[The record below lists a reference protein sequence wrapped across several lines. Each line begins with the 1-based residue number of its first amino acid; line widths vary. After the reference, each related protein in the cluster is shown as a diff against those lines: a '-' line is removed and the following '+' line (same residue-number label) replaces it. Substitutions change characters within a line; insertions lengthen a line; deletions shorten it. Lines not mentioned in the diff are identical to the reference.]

1 MNNENFKS
9 YKKHLQN
16 VLRIDIIKLMANQ
29 TYFKERNYKNEK
41 KIRELLNG
49 LPPFCEDFF
58 IGVENNTSALT
69 RLNYAYELRLFFDY
83 LFNETNIFEGKNYQ
97 TLTPQNLN
105 KIKTNTIERYIS
117 FIGNYEVDGKIFKN
131 GENGK
136 ARKIATLRSFF
147 KYFFKRQLIEAN
159 VAANV
164 DIPKLHDK
172 SIIRLEADEVAKF
185 LDEAEYGDNLAG
197 NAKAYHEHTRERDV
211 ALLTTLL
218 GTGMRISE
226 CVGLDVNDVDFEVG
240 GLKITRKGGNQVVL
254 YFGDEIRRALLDWLK
269 IRNHNPALAEEP
281 ALFVS
286 LQNKRITPRAVQKL
300 VKKYSQI
307 TTPLKHITPHKLRST
322 FGTALYQETNDIYI
336 VADVLGH
343 KDVNTTKKHYAA
355 MSDEIRR
362 NAAKKVHLR
371 ED

>member
-1 MNNENFKS
+1 MG
-9 YKKHLQN
+9 
-16 VLRIDIIKLMANQ
+16 NQ

-41 KIRELLNG
+41 KIKEILSA
-49 LPPFCEDFF
+49 LPSFCEQFF
-58 IGVENNTSALT
+58 IGIENNTSALT
-69 RLNYAYELRLFFDY
+69 RLNYAYELRMFFEY
-83 LFNETNIFEGKNYQ
+83 LFSETDIFKDKSYK
-97 TLTPQNLN
+97 TLEARDLN
-105 KIKTNTIERYIS
+105 RIKTETIEKYIS
-117 FIGNYEVDGKIFKN
+117 FVGNYEVEGKIYKN

-136 ARKIATLRSFF
+136 ARKIAALRTFF
-147 KYFFKRQLIEAN
+147 KYFFKRRIIASN
-159 VAANV
+159 VASNV

-185 LDEAEYGDNLAG
+185 LNEAEYGDNLSG
-197 NAKAYHEHTRERDV
+197 NAKEYHKHTYIRDT

-218 GTGMRISE
+218 GTGMRVSE
-226 CVGLDVNDVDFEVG
+226 CVGLDLTDVDFEVG

-254 YFGDEIRRALLDWLK
+254 YFGDEIRKALIDWINERNKNPMLK
-269 IRNHNPALAEEP
+269 DEP
-281 ALFVS
+281 ALFTS
-286 LQNKRITPRAVQKL
+286 LQNKRITTRAVQKL
-300 VKKYSQI
+300 VKKYSEI

-322 FGTALYQETNDIYI
+322 FGTALHQETQDIYI

-343 KDVNTTKKHYAA
+343 KDINTTKKHYAA

>member
-1 MNNENFKS
+1 MG
-9 YKKHLQN
+9 
-16 VLRIDIIKLMANQ
+16 NQ

-41 KIRELLNG
+41 KIKEILSA
-49 LPPFCEDFF
+49 LPSFCEQFF
-58 IGVENNTSALT
+58 IGIENNTSALT
-69 RLNYAYELRLFFDY
+69 RLNYAYELRMFFEY
-83 LFNETNIFEGKNYQ
+83 LFSETDIFKDKSYK
-97 TLTPQNLN
+97 TLEARDLN
-105 KIKTNTIERYIS
+105 RIKTETIEKYIS
-117 FIGNYEVDGKIFKN
+117 FVGNYEVEGKIYKN

-136 ARKIATLRSFF
+136 ARKIAALRTFF
-147 KYFFKRQLIEAN
+147 KYFFKRRIIASN
-159 VAANV
+159 VASNV

-185 LDEAEYGDNLAG
+185 LNEAEYGDNLSG
-197 NAKAYHEHTRERDV
+197 NAKEYHKHTYIRDT

-218 GTGMRISE
+218 GTGMRVSE
-226 CVGLDVNDVDFEVG
+226 CVGLDLTDVDFEVG

-254 YFGDEIRRALLDWLK
+254 YFGDEIRKALIDWINERNKNPMLK
-269 IRNHNPALAEEP
+269 DEP
-281 ALFVS
+281 ALFTS
-286 LQNKRITPRAVQKL
+286 LQNKRITTRAVQKL
-300 VKKYSQI
+300 VKKYSEI

-322 FGTALYQETNDIYI
+322 FGTSLYQETQDIYI

-343 KDVNTTKKHYAA
+343 KDINTTKKHYAA